1 MALESPA
8 SYPVTLIQF
17 LTHWESVDAELVV
30 PLVLLEGDRAA
41 GLALGAELNAA
52 MHEVVNASVQVTLA
66 REFLVDGRE
75 QVRGLLDQFNAAVR
89 TYWPGT
95 PWAALVP
102 RLPPAGAA
110 LDKYLRPCREAA
122 RLWALLEAEPAPPG
136 APVPIL
142 IGQSPGVG
150 LAAYEAA
157 LEEVRLLGLALEAAE
172 WALSVARARRNGVM
186 LRVRAMLVSYTRALP
201 SRLPAGHALLESMPR
216 LWPLPGHT
224 PDPVRAAGEWLPAEK
239 RARLTWSES
248 KDEALDH
255 YEVRVC
261 PGLDYNREDEVV
273 LATVPPDAPREL
285 VTGQLL
291 SKPGTAA
298 SFRVYVVLRT
308 ENARASNVVSI
319 RHPEE

>member
-95 PWAALVP
+95 PWAGLVP
-102 RLPPAGAA
+102 RLPLAGAA
-110 LDKYLRPCREAA
+110 LDKYLRPCREGA

-142 IGQSPGVG
+142 IGPAPGVG
-150 LAAYEAA
+150 IAEYEAA

-172 WALSVARARRNGVM
+172 WALAVARARRNGVM

-201 SRLPAGHALLESMPR
+201 SRLPAGHGLLDSMPR

-224 PDPVRAAGEWLPAEK
+224 PDPVRAAGAWLPAEK

-261 PGLDYNREDEVV
+261 AGPDYNREDEVL
-273 LATVPPDAPREL
+273 LAKVSRDAPREL
-285 VTGQLL
+285 VTAHLL

-319 RHPEE
+319 RRPEE